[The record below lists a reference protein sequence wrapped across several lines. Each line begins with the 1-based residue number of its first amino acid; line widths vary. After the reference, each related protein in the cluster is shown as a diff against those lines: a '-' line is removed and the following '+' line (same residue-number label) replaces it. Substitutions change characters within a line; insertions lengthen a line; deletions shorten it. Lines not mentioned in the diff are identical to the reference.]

1 MLFSK
6 PSLLPS
12 FLFGFQCPRCAF
24 PRQLLHNI
32 TGFFRCQQI
41 FSSFSKLFS
50 DLSASGVFARSSTE
64 VDSKSN
70 IFRQQ
75 FQGVCKKFYTIALFS
90 ESNGAASVERKRRPV
105 RSARVEYA
113 RASFRRRKPTRPYR
127 QSAYAVCVEKRA
139 PVATG
144 TLLAYDLRR
153 KRSSFR
159 KGIALAISLY
169 VSLRALSILFD

>member
-64 VDSKSN
+64 VDSKYN

-90 ESNGAASVERKRRPV
+90 ERNGAASVERKSRPCSVRTRRSTPGV
-105 RSARVEYA
+105 FSPTQTDASLSA
-113 RASFRRRKPTRPYR
+113 
-127 QSAYAVCVEKRA
+127 KRIHR
-139 PVATG
+139 
-144 TLLAYDLRR
+144 LRR
-153 KRSSFR
+153 KTSSR
-159 KGIALAISLY
+159 RNRDSPR
-169 VSLRALSILFD
+169 LRPAP

>member
-64 VDSKSN
+64 VDSKYN

-90 ESNGAASVERKRRPV
+90 ERNGAASVERKRRPCSIRTR
-105 RSARVEYA
+105 RSAPGRLFADANRRVLIGKAHTPSAQKNEPPSQQGLSSLTTCA
-113 RASFRRRKPTRPYR
+113 VNVRHSAKASPLQYHYT
-127 QSAYAVCVEKRA
+127 
-139 PVATG
+139 
-144 TLLAYDLRR
+144 
-153 KRSSFR
+153 
-159 KGIALAISLY
+159 
-169 VSLRALSILFD
+169 